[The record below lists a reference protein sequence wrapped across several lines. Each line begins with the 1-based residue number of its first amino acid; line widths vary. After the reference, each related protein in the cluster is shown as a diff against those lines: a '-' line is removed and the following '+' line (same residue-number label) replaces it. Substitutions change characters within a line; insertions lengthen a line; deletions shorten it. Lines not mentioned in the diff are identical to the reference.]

1 MIVKNKG
8 IFVTTAGMLD
18 GGPVMDYIKYVY
30 DEENSALL
38 LTGYQAEGSN
48 GRMVL
53 EQKKVIV
60 DNKMLNVKCFVKKF
74 DFSAHCGQKELLQML
89 KNINP
94 THLIIN
100 HGDIKEMNALAEKA
114 AFIENIHIP
123 VDGEIV
129 RIN

>member
-1 MIVKNKG
+1 
-8 IFVTTAGMLD
+8 
-18 GGPVMDYIKYVY
+18 
-30 DEENSALL
+30 
-38 LTGYQAEGSN
+38 
-48 GRMVL
+48 
-53 EQKKVIV
+53 
-60 DNKMLNVKCFVKKF
+60 
-74 DFSAHCGQKELLQML
+74 ML